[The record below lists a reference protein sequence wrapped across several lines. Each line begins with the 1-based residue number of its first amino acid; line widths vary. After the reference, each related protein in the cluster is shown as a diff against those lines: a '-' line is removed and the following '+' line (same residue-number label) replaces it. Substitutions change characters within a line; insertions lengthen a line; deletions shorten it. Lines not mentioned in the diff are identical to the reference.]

1 MESHKSIDFNG
12 IIKDIEQ
19 GKVLLPD
26 FQRDFKW
33 KDVRKQVGIIA
44 SVFARLPIGSILLL
58 NSSNTQ
64 EYVANE
70 IGCKHT
76 VDWSQ
81 EKYSGNSVSFLLD
94 GQQRLTVLT
103 NVFSDVIFRN
113 WQDWQKDPL
122 HSSLKKRF
130 FLKIPRWDTETKN
143 DIFGVK
149 TLDYTV
155 FMSETPSFLSDD
167 VEPLIHYEEV
177 TKSEFNKDK
186 NEPPYHPFALDTKDT
201 LRQYCLS
208 HSDYY
213 YLPLY
218 LMYSNDSR
226 HLNTYT
232 RIMNSISKDM
242 AEAIKSY
249 YSNLDGDEAE
259 WDAFAK
265 ELFGE
270 DSPEYA
276 SYTAGESFDEI
287 VELRAATWKDK
298 FKEYLDKC
306 ISVMYLS
313 EIVMD
318 DAEKARA
325 INVYERLNEGGVAL
339 STFDLIIAKASSDKR
354 TQGSFKKRFIDSV
367 KQVIDYPENI
377 LPDCIATI
385 YKNSKPY
392 ENENA
397 SIKMGAIDSDD
408 DVISAYSDTFL
419 TVLSI
424 YCYRDVHK
432 FDKCLA
438 YTKKKAI
445 LDLSAEDIND
455 NLQLVCA
462 GIDRAL
468 FFLQVR
474 CGVRKISEINY
485 KNMITV
491 LAVIFLNEKYFSDKQ
506 VNDILEAWYWSS
518 IFSGAYDSDQNT
530 KMESDIKNLLQYIDS
545 RVNGDATKPAW
556 LDDQI
561 KKVFGKE
568 DFSDYDTLAMK
579 KTEAGH
585 YPKDVIRVSLCHYM
599 LSYSYP
605 LLLKDNGERISVFSS
620 KPLDAHHIVPLA
632 SNLSE
637 KMSAKEKEL
646 SMRETKD
653 SKYNSPLNYVLIDAG
668 ENGDISDL
676 PASTYLNNVTV
687 SAKTALKIDHFNP
700 DEIDSFLKY
709 RYDGIKGML
718 INELN
723 SLVM

>member
-33 KDVRKQVGIIA
+33 KDAKKQIGIIA

-58 NSSNTQ
+58 NSSNTK

-81 EKYSGNSVSFLLD
+81 GKYSENSVSFLLD

-122 HSSLKKRF
+122 SSSLKKRF

-155 FMSETPSFLSDD
+155 FMSDTPSFLSDD
-167 VEPLIHYEEV
+167 VEPLIHYEEI
-177 TKSEFNKDK
+177 TKTEFNKEK
-186 NEPPYHPFALDTKDT
+186 NEPPYHPFASETKDT

-208 HSDYY
+208 HNDYY

-242 AEAIKSY
+242 AEAIKNY
-249 YSNLDGDEAE
+249 YSNLDGDETE
-259 WDAFAK
+259 WDTFAM

-270 DSPEYA
+270 DSQEYL
-276 SYTAGESFDEI
+276 SYKAGESFDEI
-287 VELRAATWKDK
+287 IDLRAATWKDK

-354 TQGSFKKRFIDSV
+354 SQGSFKTRFIDSV
-367 KQVIDYPENI
+367 KQKAEYPEGI

-385 YKNSKPY
+385 YKNSNPY
-392 ENENA
+392 GNENA
-397 SIKMGAIDSDD
+397 AMKMGAIDSDD

-419 TVLSI
+419 TVLSLF
-424 YCYRDVHK
+424 CNKDVHN
-432 FDKCLA
+432 FNKCLA

-455 NLQLVCA
+455 NLKLVCTS
-462 GIDRAL
+462 IDRAL
-468 FFLQVR
+468 FFLQTR

-491 LAVIFLNEKYFSDKQ
+491 LAVIFLNEQYFNDKK
-506 VNDILEAWYWSS
+506 VNDILESWYWSS

-530 KMESDIKNLLQYIDS
+530 KMEADIKNLLQYINA
-545 RVNGDATKPAW
+545 RKNGDSSKPAW

-561 KKVFGKE
+561 KKVFEKE
-568 DFSDYDTLAMK
+568 DFSDYETLAME
-579 KTEAGH
+579 KTQAGH
-585 YPKDVIRVSLCHYM
+585 YPKDVIKVSLCQYM
-599 LSYSYP
+599 LSQSYP
-605 LLLKDNGERISVFSS
+605 LLLEDSDERISVFSKKS
-620 KPLDAHHIVPLA
+620 LEAHHIVPLA

-646 SMRETKD
+646 SMREKKD
-653 SKYNSPLNYVLIDAG
+653 SKYNSPINYVLIDAV
-668 ENGDISDL
+668 ENGNISDL
-676 PASTYLNNVTV
+676 PANTYLHNVTV
-687 SAKTALKIDHFNP
+687 SAKTALKIDYLDP
-700 DEIDSFLKY
+700 DKIDDFLKY
-709 RYDGIKGML
+709 RFEGIKGML

-723 SLVM
+723 NLIM